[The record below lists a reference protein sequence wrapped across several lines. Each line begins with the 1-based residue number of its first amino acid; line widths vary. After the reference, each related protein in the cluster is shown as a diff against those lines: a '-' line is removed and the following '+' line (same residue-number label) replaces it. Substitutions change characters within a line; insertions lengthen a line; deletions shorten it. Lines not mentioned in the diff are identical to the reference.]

1 MATEAADKPLRAPK
15 ERRPALDGVRAVA
28 ILAVIAYH
36 YGFGWGQGGFLGV
49 DVFFVLSGYL
59 ITSLILSERERTGTI
74 ALLAFW
80 TRRAKRLLPALFV
93 MLIAVAFWV
102 GAYGSPFEAIVRR
115 NDIMSSLF
123 YWANWHFIS
132 SGEDYF
138 AQFMTASP
146 VRHTWSL
153 AIEEQ
158 FYLIWPIVCV
168 IALSAA
174 RGKRKVIAAVCVIGI
189 VVSAVA
195 MALLYT
201 PDDPSRAYYGTDTR
215 AHQLLIGALLAV
227 LMTQLQSARLRR
239 LAFVVGP
246 TAAVI
251 LLAAF
256 ALLPDTAATYYQG
269 LSVALAVVTASLVWS
284 IEASPRA
291 WFSRCVGI
299 RPMAWIGEISYGLYL
314 WHWPIIL
321 AVTSPVGIFASLP
334 DPVGLSAER
343 LALTFGIATTSY
355 YLVEQPIRRGKV
367 PAIGPSARR
376 FALATVVVIVAVM
389 SITNW
394 QTSSGVAAAT
404 DVVTRPTNCPQY
416 SICLRHQGPPGA
428 PVVAVIGDS
437 IPMSMDPAFLAISEK
452 YGWTYV
458 LEAASDCRSTHL
470 EGTNPTDAVIQGY
483 NKDCY
488 ARIPALEQKLLDTWH
503 PEVIIDI
510 DFKDT
515 ENALAPDGST
525 YKSGTPQMLALEQG
539 AMTDLAKQ
547 VTGSGAKF
555 VLMDMPPALPTDC
568 VDPGKMSSNHCQIK
582 VSAANKS
589 YYAMYAGLAQ
599 TISGVSTFS
608 LNDMI
613 CPGDI
618 CVPVVNGIIVRY
630 DGIHFTQQADS
641 WLASSIYSRIVDATG
656 IR

>member
-1 MATEAADKPLRAPK
+1 MATEATIKPVRVQK

-36 YGFGWGQGGFLGV
+36 YEFGWGQGGFLGV

-74 ALLAFW
+74 GLLAFW

-102 GAYGSPFEAIVRR
+102 GTYGSPFEAIMRR

-138 AQFMTASP
+138 AQFVTASP

-174 RGKRKVIAAVCVIGI
+174 RGKRKAITTICAIGI
-189 VVSAVA
+189 VVSAAA

-201 PDDPSRAYYGTDTR
+201 PSDPSRAYYGTDAR
-215 AHQLLIGALLAV
+215 VHQLLIGALLAV
-227 LMTQLQSARLRR
+227 LMTQLQSVRLKRW
-239 LAFVVGP
+239 AFVVGP

-256 ALLPDTAATYYQG
+256 ALLPDTAAIYYQG
-269 LSVALAVVTASLVWS
+269 LSVVLAVVTASLVWS
-284 IEASPRA
+284 IEVSPRA

-321 AVTSPVGIFASLP
+321 AVTSPAGIFASLP
-334 DPVGLSAER
+334 DPVGLSVER
-343 LALTFGIATTSY
+343 LLLTFGIATTSY
-355 YLVEQPIRRGKV
+355 YLIEQPIRRGKV

-376 FALATVVVIVAVM
+376 FAIATVAVIVAVM
-389 SITNW
+389 GITNW
-394 QTSSGVAAAT
+394 QTSPGGAAAA
-404 DVVTRPTNCPQY
+404 DVVTVPTNCPQY
-416 SICLRHQGPPGA
+416 SICLRHQGSPGA

-437 IPMSMDPAFLAISEK
+437 IPMSMDPAFLVISEQ
-452 YGWTYV
+452 YDWTYI
-458 LEAASDCRSTHL
+458 LEASSGCRSTHL
-470 EGTNPTDAVIQGY
+470 MGTNPNDAVAQDY
-483 NKDCY
+483 NKNCY

-503 PEVIIDI
+503 PNVVIDI

-515 ENALAPDGST
+515 EDALAPDGST
-525 YKSGTPQMLALEQG
+525 YKSGTPQMLTIEQG

-547 VTGSGAKF
+547 ITGSGAKF
-555 VLMDMPPALPTDC
+555 ILMDMPPGLPKDC
-568 VDPGKMSSNHCQIK
+568 VDPGKMSTNHCRIK
-582 VSAANKS
+582 VSAANRA
-589 YYAMYAGLAQ
+589 YYAMYDGIAQ
-599 TISGVSTFS
+599 TIPGVSTIS
-608 LNDMI
+608 INNKI
-613 CPGDI
+613 CPGDVCTPEI
-618 CVPVVNGIIVRY
+618 DGLIIRS
-630 DGIHFTQQADS
+630 DGLHFTHSANI
-641 WLASSIYSRIVDATG
+641 WLAAYLTNQIMSATG
-656 IR
+656 LS